1 MRQKRKSS
9 YNYYKSRYYWEK
21 PKTNKRKGR
30 LLRTLEKVYYVR
42 NKIPVIKQI
51 RAFKA
56 RRHAF
61 KRKIKGNL
69 ARLITAGYIK
79 PLSHKSL
86 KPCKG
91 VRKQI
96 RKAYFA
102 FKMAKNWKRGGN
114 RTKDKRSKKVAKSR
128 FTVLNCK

>member
-1 MRQKRKSS
+1 M
-9 YNYYKSRYYWEK
+9 
-21 PKTNKRKGR
+21 R
-30 LLRTLEKVYYVR
+30 LLENVGPKLR
-42 NKIPVIKQI
+42 NRIPVVKQI

-56 RRHAF
+56 RKHAF
-61 KRKIKGNL
+61 KRKIIGNA
-69 ARLITAGYIK
+69 ARIATLGYVK

-91 VRKQI
+91 VRKAI
-96 RKAYFA
+96 RRSYFA
-102 FKMAKNWKRGGN
+102 FKKVKNWKRGGN

>member
-1 MRQKRKSS
+1 MRQRRKSNYKQKS
-9 YNYYKSRYYWEK
+9 YTHYGK
-21 PKTNKRKGR
+21 PKI
-30 LLRTLEKVYYVR
+30 LRFLEKTYYVR

-61 KRKIKGNL
+61 KRKIVGNL
-69 ARLITAGYIK
+69 ARAATLGYIK

-91 VRKQI
+91 LRKQI
-96 RKAYFA
+96 RRAYFG
-102 FKMAKNWKRGGN
+102 FKLLKNWKRGGN
-114 RTKDKRSKKVAKSR
+114 KTKDRRAKNVANSR

>member
-1 MRQKRKSS
+1 MRRRGQSRRKQT
-9 YNYYKSRYYWEK
+9 RYHAK
-21 PKTNKRKGR
+21 PRAMR
-30 LLRTLEKVYYVR
+30 LLETIGPKVR

-56 RRHAF
+56 KRQAF
-61 KRKIKGNL
+61 KRKIVGNT
-69 ARLITAGYIK
+69 ARLATLGYVK

-91 VRKQI
+91 LRKQI
-96 RKAYFA
+96 KKAYFG
-102 FKMAKNWKRGGN
+102 FKAIRNWKRGGN
-114 RTKDKRSKKVAKSR
+114 RAKDFRPKKVANSR